1 MTKMTNFY
9 LHRLIFRLISR
20 LFSRQILEKVSHTF
34 LKFSALAIFSAC
46 SASQKMPQNIDL
58 TQLSSAIVYAQ
69 VYNML
74 MEAEK
79 FNGVHVKMNGIFY
92 ENSDSDKGSIF
103 QCVLVKDNTGCCSV
117 GFDILKGSESIKF
130 PANLTEIQV
139 EGTFIVKED
148 SEGITRSYLVAEKLD
163 WQ

>member
-20 LFSRQILEKVSHTF
+20 LFSRQILKKVSHTL

-92 ENSDSDKGSIF
+92 ENSD
-103 QCVLVKDNTGCCSV
+103 
-117 GFDILKGSESIKF
+117 
-130 PANLTEIQV
+130 
-139 EGTFIVKED
+139 
-148 SEGITRSYLVAEKLD
+148 
-163 WQ
+163 